1 MLGRLM
7 LAASSGRLL
16 LLRGRFLQLGVS
28 CPLQGPESIVLLVT
42 GRLLLPC
49 LQHGNTAMR
58 LQAEERLVSSSRNWH
73 DLLEMTILQR
83 SVNCLQAACT
93 VQNKQHSYPQA

>member
-28 CPLQGPESIVLLVT
+28 CPLQGPESIVLLVPAARKHCHEIACIQ
-42 GRLLLPC
+42 G
-49 LQHGNTAMR
+49 Q
-58 LQAEERLVSSSRNWH
+58 QAEERLVSSSRNWH

>member
-49 LQHGNTAMR
+49 LQHRNTAMR
-58 LQAEERLVSSSRNWH
+58 LRASRASRQKSGLSLQAENG
-73 DLLEMTILQR
+73 MTCWQ
-83 SVNCLQAACT
+83 
-93 VQNKQHSYPQA
+93 